1 MFFNS
6 GTLLFILILSGS
18 LVLLIVSLL
27 LLGVF
32 GRKGKKLIGLRVL
45 TILFAVTT
53 MTSGVLSTL
62 VYYNYIDLNLRL
74 SGRYIATDD
83 SRTYLKF
90 HRDQISLHIGGSSQ
104 GEKGEWYLANDVLT
118 ISFEGKT
125 EKYVVKDFGTKLYQD
140 DVLVYKFGN
149 Y

>member
-6 GTLLFILILSGS
+6 GTLLFILILLGS
-18 LVLLIVSLL
+18 LVLLILSLL

-53 MTSGVLSTL
+53 MASGVLSTL

-74 SGRYIATDD
+74 SGRYTSTVD
-83 SRTYLKF
+83 SRTYIKF
-90 HRDQISLHIGGSSQ
+90 HRDQMSLHIDGSSS
-104 GEKGEWYLANDVLT
+104 GVKGDWYLANDVLT
-118 ISFEGKT
+118 LSFEGKT
-125 EKYVVKDFGTKLYQD
+125 EEYVVKDFGTKLYQD
-140 DVLVYKFGN
+140 DVLVYKFTN
-149 Y
+149 N